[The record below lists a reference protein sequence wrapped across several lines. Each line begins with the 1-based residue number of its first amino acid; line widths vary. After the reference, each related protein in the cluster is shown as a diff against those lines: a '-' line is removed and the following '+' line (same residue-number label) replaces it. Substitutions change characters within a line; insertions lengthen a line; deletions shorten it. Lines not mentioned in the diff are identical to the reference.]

1 MKRIVITGA
10 SGYLGQHLLNAFL
23 TDPPLQT
30 QADGTSSPSNY
41 HIYALSRSAQGF
53 PDAVRAVPC
62 ASNVTVTIECLDLTD
77 SEKVSK
83 WVERHSDL
91 DVCVHTAAMSNPKL
105 CQEQADVARACNVPA
120 VFFDSL
126 RKHSV
131 KIIAF
136 STDQVYD
143 GAHAPYRE
151 TDSAGPC
158 NVYGQSKLEMEDY
171 LLSSSISNAT
181 ILRSSIMLGSK
192 APILPSIAHGTF
204 LHFCQGREGIETDF
218 YTDERRSVVAVADVV
233 AVIQWLVA
241 NDNAVALAG
250 TFNLGGTQSVSR
262 LEMAEAVFSY
272 SGYDKRYLIAKEKAA
287 LKDPPQV
294 PSPLDISMDNSK
306 ITELTQR
313 KFHTLQEM
321 VRATFSVP

>member
-30 QADGTSSPSNY
+30 LADGTNSASNY
-41 HIYALSRSAQGF
+41 HIYALYRSAQGF
-53 PDAVRAVPC
+53 PDAVKAAPC

-77 SEKVSK
+77 SEQVSQ

-91 DVCVHTAAMSNPKL
+91 DVCVHTAAMSSPKL
-105 CQEQADVARACNVPA
+105 CEERADVARACNVPT
-120 VFFDSL
+120 VFFDAL

-143 GAHAPYRE
+143 GTHAPYRE
-151 TDSAGPC
+151 TDSARPC

-171 LLSSSISNAT
+171 LSPISNVT
-181 ILRSSIMLGSK
+181 VLRSSIMLGSK

-272 SGYDKRYLIAKEKAA
+272 SGYDK
-287 LKDPPQV
+287 D
-294 PSPLDISMDNSK
+294 
-306 ITELTQR
+306 T
-313 KFHTLQEM
+313 
-321 VRATFSVP
+321 